1 MKKELLV
8 DEGKRMLICVVSSFL
23 YAVGMNLFVV
33 PADFYSGGV
42 MGICQVIRTVMAEY
56 FHLSFQGFDIAG
68 IIYYIIN
75 IPIFVLAFTRL
86 GKKFLARTLV
96 SVTSMTIFLSVVPVI
111 TIVKDP
117 MAACVVGGII
127 SGGGIGMALRMGSSS
142 GGMDVVGILLARWKK
157 DFSVGKVSLLVNLVL
172 YGVCLFLFDVEI
184 VVYSVI
190 FAAVHSVSI
199 DRVHTQNIN
208 VEAKIITKA
217 DTAELEKAVFD
228 EIYRGIT
235 KWTTQGAYTHEE
247 SHMLYITLSK
257 YEVSRLRNVVHKYDP
272 HAFIVVTEG
281 VSVDGN
287 FLKKL

>member
-1 MKKELLV
+1 MKKEILA
-8 DEGKRMLICVVSSFL
+8 DEGKRMLICMASTFL

-33 PADFYSGGV
+33 PANFYSGGV
-42 MGICQVIRTVMAEY
+42 MGICQVIRTVLAEY
-56 FHLSFQGFDIAG
+56 FHLDFQGFDIAG
-68 IIYYIIN
+68 VIYYIIN
-75 IPIFVLAFTRL
+75 IPIFVLAFTRI
-86 GKKFLARTLV
+86 GKRFLIRTLI
-96 SVTSMTIFLSVVPVI
+96 SVTSMTVFLSVIPVMV
-111 TIVKDP
+111 IVEDP

-127 SGGGIGMALRMGSSS
+127 SGGGIGMVLRMGSSS

-172 YGVCLFLFDVEI
+172 YGVCLFLFDEEI

-190 FAAVHSVSI
+190 FAAVHSVAI

-217 DTAELEKAVFD
+217 DTTELEKAVFN

-257 YEVSRLRNVVHKYDP
+257 YEVSRLKSVVHKYDP